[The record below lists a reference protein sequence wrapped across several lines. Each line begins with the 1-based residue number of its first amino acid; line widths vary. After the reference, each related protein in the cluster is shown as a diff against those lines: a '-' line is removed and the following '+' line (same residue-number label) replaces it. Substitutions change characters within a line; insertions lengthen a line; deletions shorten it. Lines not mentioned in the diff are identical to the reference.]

1 MGIDVHGLNFLRYAK
16 TQKAFGKTVTIGRQ
30 EIHFSTLPIIKKI
43 TSKRF
48 RLNHVFCEPLLKD
61 AFGAS
66 TVDSIDNSNYQ
77 KATILQDMNQPLKS
91 KYLHHYDTVID
102 GGCLEH
108 VYQIPQALKNL
119 SLLCKE
125 MGQIIHI
132 LPANNACG
140 HGFWQFSPELFLSL
154 YSEKNGFI
162 NTEIF
167 LTDFIDFRH
176 WYKVNPQSPGT
187 RINIY
192 SHSEVFILVRTVL
205 RSKKFSHESV
215 QQSDYV
221 FEWSQSKKEENIN
234 SEGFTKKIFK
244 RLPFLYLYPYLLPI
258 YQAYQ
263 RRHQKLNTRNPQL
276 TQVKI
281 TSLVHS

>member
-1 MGIDVHGLNFLRYAK
+1 
-16 TQKAFGKTVTIGRQ
+16 
-30 EIHFSTLPIIKKI
+30 
-43 TSKRF
+43 
-48 RLNHVFCEPLLKD
+48 
-61 AFGAS
+61 
-66 TVDSIDNSNYQ
+66 
-77 KATILQDMNQPLKS
+77 MNQPLKS
-91 KYLHHYDTVID
+91 KYLHQYDTVID

-125 MGQIIHI
+125 MSQIIHI

-167 LTDFIDFRH
+167 LTDFIDFKY
-176 WYKVNPQSPGT
+176 WYKVNPQSPGS

-192 SHSEVFILVRTVL
+192 SRSEVFILVRTVL

-221 FEWSQSKKEENIN
+221 FEWSKSKKEENIT

-244 RLPFLYLYPYLLPI
+244 RLPFLYSYLLPI

-281 TSLVHS
+281 TSLIHS

>member
-16 TQKAFGKTVTIGRQ
+16 NQKAFGKTITIGRQ
-30 EIHFSTLPIIKKI
+30 EIHFSTLPIIEKI

-48 RLNHVFCEPLLKD
+48 QHGQIFCEPLLKD
-61 AFGAS
+61 AFKAS

-77 KATILQDMNQPLKS
+77 KATIIQDMNKPLKS
-91 KYLHHYDTVID
+91 KYLHQYDTVID

-140 HGFWQFSPELFLSL
+140 HGFWQFSPELFFSL
-154 YSEKNGFI
+154 YSKKNGYAD
-162 NTEIF
+162 TEIF
-167 LTDFIDFRH
+167 LTDFVDFNH
-176 WYKVNPQSPGT
+176 WYKVKAPTPGV

-192 SHSEVFILVRTVL
+192 SRSEVFILVRTIL
-205 RSKKFSHESV
+205 KNKNFSHESI
-215 QQSDYV
+215 QQSDYI
-221 FEWSQSKKEENIN
+221 FEWHKSKKEENLI

-244 RLPFLYLYPYLLPI
+244 RLPFLYPYLLPI

-263 RRHQKLNTRNPQL
+263 RRHQKLNAHNPQL
-276 TQVKI
+276 TQVTI
-281 TSLVHS
+281 TSFIHC